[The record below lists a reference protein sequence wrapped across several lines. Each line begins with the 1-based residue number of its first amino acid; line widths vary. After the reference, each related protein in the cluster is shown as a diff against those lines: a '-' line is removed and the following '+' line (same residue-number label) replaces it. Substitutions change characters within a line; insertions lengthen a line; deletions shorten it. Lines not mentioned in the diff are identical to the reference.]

1 MMRLAYV
8 IAILS
13 VLMTSCRTS
22 KMTTASL
29 DERMLDTLTVTP
41 DTDGILRVPVYRAA
55 ATKKVDLQHTQ
66 LKLLFDWEDQA
77 VHGEAAVQMQPVFY
91 PQDSVVLD
99 AVGFDIYSVT
109 SMNVKDTLA
118 YTYDGRKLSID
129 LGKTYKK
136 GQTITTI
143 INYSAFPNANE
154 LGGSGAITSNKGLFF
169 IDPLDTDPDKPS
181 QIWTQGE
188 TEHNSRWF
196 PTIDKPNQR
205 CTQDMILTVDTSYVT
220 LSNGILTSSV
230 DNNNGTRTDRWVMSE
245 PHAPYLFM
253 VAIGDFA
260 VVSETWRDK
269 PVDYYVEPDYEPY
282 AKEIFN
288 HTPEM
293 LTFFS
298 EMLDYEYPWQKYA
311 QIVTRDYVSGAMEN
325 TTAVIFGEFVQKTD
339 RQLIDNHND
348 LIVAHEMFHHWFGDL
363 VTCESWSNL
372 TLNEGFA
379 NYSEYLW
386 LEHKYG
392 QDHAEEHRHNER
404 DSYFESAA
412 MQGMHPLIHYS
423 YDDKEDMFDA
433 HSYNKGGLVLHMLRD
448 YTGDEAFFASLNKY
462 LVDNAYTAVEVDEL
476 RLAFEDVTGMDLQWF
491 FDQWYLTQG
500 HPVLDVSYGANEDLG
515 YYSVVV
521 SQTQDE
527 EAVLPV
533 FRLPLDLAL
542 YEEDGTKHIYE
553 VEMTQRD
560 QLFLL
565 RVDYPVA
572 FATVDDDY
580 TVLAE
585 INEPEKTTDEYAS
598 QVRYD
603 DNYTYRTNAYQAI
616 EGSAPYY
623 DLANL
628 LIKDDFE
635 MYRLMGLTAL
645 DLNKSS
651 VVDQVAKMVTDD
663 PNSYVRAA
671 ALQRLTEIEYDK
683 LRTVANM
690 VIEKE
695 QAYPP
700 LEVALG
706 VISAD
711 DSAAALEIVNGMTDA
726 DRKIMGGAVAEVYA
740 ATGDQKYIG
749 TLEKMISEA
758 SIYEG
763 YPLYASYVELVK
775 QQDPDVAMQAVQFLK
790 PLAGSD
796 QMYVRYAAVQSL
808 AGIRDYVKS
817 VSDATAET
825 DAAKGYLSEIEQII
839 KATIANET
847 NQGLK
852 RAMSNF

>member
-1 MMRLAYV
+1 MA
-8 IAILS
+8 
-13 VLMTSCRTS
+13 
-22 KMTTASL
+22 TASI

-41 DTDGILRVPVYRAA
+41 DTGGTLRVPVYRAA
-55 ATKKVDLQHTQ
+55 ATKKVDLHHTQ
-66 LKLLFDWEDQA
+66 LKLLFDWDDQA
-77 VHGEAAVQMQPVFY
+77 VHGEAIVQMKPVFY
-91 PQDSVVLD
+91 PQDSVILD

-109 SMNVKDTLA
+109 SMNVKDTLD
-118 YTYDGRKLSID
+118 YTYDGSKLSIA

-205 CTQDMILTVDTSYVT
+205 CTQDMMLIVDTSYVT
-220 LSNGILTSSV
+220 LSNGIMTSSV
-230 DNNNGTRTDRWVMSE
+230 VNNNGTRTDRWVMSE

-253 VAIGDFA
+253 VAVGDFA
-260 VVSETWRDK
+260 VVSETWKDK
-269 PVDYYVEPDYEPY
+269 PVDYYVEHDYEPY

-298 EMLDYEYPWQKYA
+298 EILDYEYPWQKYA

-404 DSYFESAA
+404 DNYFSSAA
-412 MQGMHPLIHYS
+412 MQGVHPLIHYS

-448 YTGDEAFFASLNKY
+448 YIGDEAFFASLNKY

-527 EAVLPV
+527 ETVLPV

-598 QVRYD
+598 QVKYD
-603 DNYTYRTNAYQAI
+603 DNYTYRTTAYQAI
-616 EGSAPYY
+616 EGTAPYY
-623 DLANL
+623 DLADML
-628 LIKDDFE
+628 VQDDFE
-635 MYRLMGLTAL
+635 TYRMMGLEAL
-645 DLNKSS
+645 DLNDKSN
-651 VVDQVAKMVTDD
+651 VATLAKMVTDD
-663 PNSYVRAA
+663 PHSYVRAA
-671 ALQRLTEIEYDK
+671 ALSQLGEADYDQITTLAQK
-683 LRTVANM
+683 
-690 VIEKE
+690 VIDKE

-700 LEVALG
+700 LEEALML
-706 VISAD
+706 ISED
-711 DSAAALEIVNGMTDA
+711 DNNKALATVKAMAAA
-726 DRKIMGGAVAEVYA
+726 DRKIMATTVGQVYG
-740 ATGDQKYIG
+740 ATGDADYIDDLESMIKG
-749 TLEKMISEA
+749 T

-763 YPLYASYVELVK
+763 YPLYASYTDLVT
-775 QQDPDVAMQAVQFLK
+775 QQDAETVMQAVKFLE
-790 PLAGSD
+790 PLVGSD
-796 QMYVRYAAVQSL
+796 QLYVRYAAVESL
-808 AGIRDYVKS
+808 AKIRDHIRPISEAAGEEEAASNYITQIEGLIKS
-817 VSDATAET
+817 A
-825 DAAKGYLSEIEQII
+825 
-839 KATIANET
+839 IANET
-847 NQGLK
+847 NQGMK
-852 RAMSNF
+852 RAMANF